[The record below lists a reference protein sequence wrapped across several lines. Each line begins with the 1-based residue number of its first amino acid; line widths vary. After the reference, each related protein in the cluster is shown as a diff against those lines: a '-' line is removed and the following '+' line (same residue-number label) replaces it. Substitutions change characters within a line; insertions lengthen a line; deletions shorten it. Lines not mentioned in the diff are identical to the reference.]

1 MAQSFIAMKQDTD
14 EIKTLIGQIG
24 QPRLQTKTVTPTL
37 SQQIIAPDS
46 GYDAL
51 SSAVVNPVTSAIDSN
66 IRPENIANNVTIL
79 GVTGTNAV
87 DLEKFIMRDANREH
101 FTLALNGDI
110 PSYACYNQI
119 KLTGVIDQTA
129 TSIGVS
135 AFSGCSSLQEIDL
148 RNATSIG
155 TSAFSGCSSLQE
167 IDLRNITSIGGS
179 AFQSCSSLQEIDLRN
194 ATSIGV
200 NAFSGCSSLQE
211 IDLRN
216 ATSIGTSAFQSCS
229 SLQEIDLRN
238 ATSIGTSAFSGCSS
252 LQEIDLRTI
261 TSIGGSAFSGCS
273 QLKLIDLTSR
283 TTPTTLTN
291 SAAFSSTNST
301 WIAVVADDTI
311 KAAFQSATNWS
322 TFASHFRTIAEVEA
336 EVGMTYDEYYLQIF
350 GHARNEVSA

>member
-1 MAQSFIAMKQDTD
+1 MGKIRVFPSTQEQVAAVDAKVDQVLTA
-14 EIKTLIGQIG
+14 IGQIG

-51 SSAVVNPVTSAIDSN
+51 SSAVVYPVTSAIDSN

-87 DLEKFIMRDANREH
+87 DLEKFIMRDANREY
-101 FTLALNGDI
+101 FTLALNGNI
-110 PSYACYNQI
+110 PSYACYSQI

-129 TSIGVS
+129 TSIGS
-135 AFSGCSSLQEIDL
+135 GAFENCSSLQEIDL

-155 TSAFSGCSSLQE
+155 
-167 IDLRNITSIGGS
+167 DN
-179 AFQSCSSLQEIDLRN
+179 AFQNCSALQEIDLRN
-194 ATSIGV
+194 ATSIGGG
-200 NAFSGCSSLQE
+200 AFYKCSALQE

-216 ATSIGTSAFQSCS
+216 ATSITGGNNFYSCNN
-229 SLQEIDLRN
+229 LR
-238 ATSIGTSAFSGCSS
+238 
-252 LQEIDLRTI
+252 
-261 TSIGGSAFSGCS
+261 
-273 QLKLIDLTSR
+273 LIDLTSR
-283 TTPTTLTN
+283 TTPTTLRSS
-291 SAAFSSTNST
+291 SAFTSASRT

-322 TFASHFRTIAEVEA
+322 AYASHFRTIAEVEA

>member
-1 MAQSFIAMKQDTD
+1 MGKVRVFPSTQEQVAAVDAKVDQVLTA
-14 EIKTLIGQIG
+14 IGQIG

-101 FTLALNGDI
+101 FTLALNGNI
-110 PSYACYNQI
+110 PSCACYSQI

-129 TSIGVS
+129 TSIGS
-135 AFSGCSSLQEIDL
+135 NAFYGCSSLQEIDSRNATSIGDHAFQTCSSLQEIDL

-155 TSAFSGCSSLQE
+155 GYAFE
-167 IDLRNITSIGGS
+167 
-179 AFQSCSSLQEIDLRN
+179 SCSSLQEIDLRN
-194 ATSIGV
+194 ATSIGSYV
-200 NAFSGCSSLQE
+200 FQNCSSLQ
-211 IDLRN
+211 
-216 ATSIGTSAFQSCS
+216 
-229 SLQEIDLRN
+229 
-238 ATSIGTSAFSGCSS
+238 
-252 LQEIDLRTI
+252 
-261 TSIGGSAFSGCS
+261 
-273 QLKLIDLTSR
+273 LIDLTSR
-283 TTPTTLTN
+283 TTPTTLKNTGV
-291 SAAFSSTNST
+291 FIGTNST
-301 WIAVVADDTI
+301 WIAVVANDTI
-311 KAAFQSATNWS
+311 KSDFQNATNWS

-336 EVGMTYDEYYLQIF
+336 KVGMTYDEYYLQIF

>member
-1 MAQSFIAMKQDTD
+1 MGKVRVFPSTQEQVAAVDAKVDQVLTA
-14 EIKTLIGQIG
+14 IGQIG

-87 DLEKFIMRDANREH
+87 DLEKFIIRDANREH
-101 FTLALNGDI
+101 FTLALNGNI

-129 TSIGVS
+129 TSIGNS
-135 AFSGCSSLQEIDL
+135 AFYSCSSLQEIDL
-148 RNATSIG
+148 RNATSIGNSAFQSCSSLQEIDSRNITSIG

-179 AFQSCSSLQEIDLRN
+179 AF
-194 ATSIGV
+194 
-200 NAFSGCSSLQE
+200 
-211 IDLRN
+211 
-216 ATSIGTSAFQSCS
+216 
-229 SLQEIDLRN
+229 
-238 ATSIGTSAFSGCSS
+238 
-252 LQEIDLRTI
+252 
-261 TSIGGSAFSGCS
+261 SGCS

-283 TTPTTLTN
+283 TTPTTLSN
-291 SAAFSSTNST
+291 INAFSSTNST
-301 WIAVVADDTI
+301 WIAVVANDTI
-311 KAAFQSATNWS
+311 KSDFQNATNWS

>member
-51 SSAVVNPVTSAIDSN
+51 SSAVVSPVTSAIDSN

-87 DLEKFIMRDANREH
+87 DLEKFIIRDANREH
-101 FTLALNGDI
+101 FTLALNGNI

-129 TSIGVS
+129 TSIGNN
-135 AFSGCSSLQEIDL
+135 AFQSCLSLQEIDL

-155 TSAFSGCSSLQE
+155 DNAFSNCYSLREIDLRNATSIGDNAFYNCYSLQE
-167 IDLRNITSIGGS
+167 IDLRNITSIGSG
-179 AFQSCSSLQEIDLRN
+179 AFQS
-194 ATSIGV
+194 
-200 NAFSGCSSLQE
+200 
-211 IDLRN
+211 
-216 ATSIGTSAFQSCS
+216 
-229 SLQEIDLRN
+229 
-238 ATSIGTSAFSGCSS
+238 
-252 LQEIDLRTI
+252 
-261 TSIGGSAFSGCS
+261 CS

-283 TTPTTLTN
+283 TTPTTLSNTN
-291 SAAFSSTNST
+291 AFNSTNNT
-301 WIAVVADDTI
+301 WIAVVANDTI
-311 KAAFQSATNWS
+311 KSDFQNATNWS

-336 EVGMTYDEYYLQIF
+336 EVGMTYDEYYYQLF
-350 GHARNEVSA
+350 GEPRNEVTP

>member
-1 MAQSFIAMKQDTD
+1 MGKVRVFPSTQEQVAAVDAKVDQVLTA
-14 EIKTLIGQIG
+14 IGQIG

-101 FTLALNGDI
+101 FTLALNGNI
-110 PSYACYNQI
+110 PSYACYSQM

-129 TSIGVS
+129 ISIGNS
-135 AFSGCSSLQEIDL
+135 AFE
-148 RNATSIG
+148 
-155 TSAFSGCSSLQE
+155 
-167 IDLRNITSIGGS
+167 
-179 AFQSCSSLQEIDLRN
+179 SCSSLQEIDLRN
-194 ATSIGV
+194 ATSIG
-200 NAFSGCSSLQE
+200 NG
-211 IDLRN
+211 
-216 ATSIGTSAFQSCS
+216 AFQSCS
-229 SLQEIDLRN
+229 K
-238 ATSIGTSAFSGCSS
+238 
-252 LQEIDLRTI
+252 
-261 TSIGGSAFSGCS
+261 
-273 QLKLIDLTSR
+273 LKLIDLTSR
-283 TTPTTLTN
+283 TTPTTLNNTVAFTN
-291 SAAFSSTNST
+291 TNNT
-301 WIAVVADDTI
+301 WIAVVANDTI
-311 KAAFQSATNWS
+311 KSDFQNATNWS